1 MQNLS
6 QISSKYLTSG
16 SKGGD
21 KCMRHNYCE
30 KYDLHFLKYRD
41 KKLNLLEIGVMQGRS
56 LVAWRDYFPNANI
69 LGIDIKDYC
78 KRYEDDRIKI
88 EIGDQKDKSF
98 LTDLEKKYGPFEVII
113 DDGSHFWEDVVISFK
128 ILFPLLKQGGI
139 YVIEDLH
146 TSYCKSCSQNHTIS
160 PMEYLKN
167 SIDKINMFGKYTED
181 NFGINARAVD
191 KQKSV
196 LENKLSK
203 IDCDYDIYALHFY
216 PSICFIEKENYEKF
230 KRKIY

>member
-6 QISSKYLTSG
+6 QISSKYFTG
-16 SKGGD
+16 DSKGGD
-21 KCMRHNYCE
+21 KCIRHNYCD
-30 KYDLHFLKYRD
+30 KYDLHFLKYRY

-69 LGIDIKDYC
+69 LGIDIKHYC
-78 KRYEDDRIKI
+78 KQYEDDRIKI

-98 LTDLEKKYGPFEVII
+98 LAKVEKKHGPFEVII
-113 DDGSHFWEDVVISFK
+113 DDGSHFWMDVVTSFK
-128 ILFPLLKQGGI
+128 FLFPLLKEGGI

-146 TSYCKSCSQNHTIS
+146 TSYCEQCSKDCEIS
-160 PMEYLKN
+160 PIEYLKK
-167 SIDKINMFGKYTED
+167 SIDKINMFGKYTPH
-181 NFGINARAVD
+181 NVGMFARAAD

-196 LENKLSK
+196 LDSGLSK
-203 IDCDYDIYALHFY
+203 TDCDYDIYSMSFY
-216 PSICFIEKENYEKF
+216 PSICFIEKENYEKH